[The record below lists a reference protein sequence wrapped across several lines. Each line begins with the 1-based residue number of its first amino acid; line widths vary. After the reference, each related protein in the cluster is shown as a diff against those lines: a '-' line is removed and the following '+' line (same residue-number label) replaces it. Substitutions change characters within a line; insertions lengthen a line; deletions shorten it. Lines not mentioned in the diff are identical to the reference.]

1 VCNWPFAVRQD
12 VKERESSDDGGAGR
26 MTVTAR
32 ADVGARFEARPKAW
46 VYVTVSMNGSQ
57 QSISLNNVAISFD
70 NANGRLDLQQ
80 RQE

>member
-1 VCNWPFAVRQD
+1 VQLAWARQD

-26 MTVTAR
+26 MTATAAPTLVLGLKPDR
-32 ADVGARFEARPKAW
+32 KAW